1 MQSIKSKYSTLTHK
15 ATMVCLIFSDNKRS
29 ATKVTFRQLE
39 AGGVLAPTRKAH
51 RTQEKML
58 KTIQQKS
65 TNDKYSLEEF
75 VTALSYWVG
84 FRS

>member
-1 MQSIKSKYSTLTHK
+1 M
-15 ATMVCLIFSDNKRS
+15 
-29 ATKVTFRQLE
+29 TFRQLE